1 MIQIEIDN
9 LRIKCGMKPVKEKKP
24 KKPKKKKKAKEMP
37 WGKIV
42 GNRDPRDLFA
52 EVIHFQFSAKF

>member
-24 KKPKKKKKAKEMP
+24 KKPKKKKQKEMP
-37 WGKIV
+37 WGKLV
-42 GNRDPRDLFA
+42 GNRDPRDLLA
-52 EVIHFQFSAKF
+52 EVTR